1 MKTVQI
7 KNTNMPFSVEE
18 RAYLLNRIS
27 AVGQD
32 RVPFAYAQIKGN
44 SKNKEVIGEASFYHT
59 PLGVLVS
66 VWIKGFEAKR
76 QTYNVGLEDK
86 CGRKQGRCVL
96 PPLYE
101 RGGYAFFSSLTGK
114 LTPGEIFNNRIS
126 VSRYSTCGHDE
137 VAYGYIEPALLKKE
151 ARIV

>member
-1 MKTVQI
+1 MNTVQI
-7 KNTNMPFSVEE
+7 KNTIMPLTAEE
-18 RAYLLNRIS
+18 RAYLLNGIS

-32 RVPFAYAQIKGN
+32 RAPFANARIKGN
-44 SKNKEVIGEASFYHT
+44 SKNKEVIGEARFYHT

-66 VWIKGFEAKR
+66 VWIKGFESKR
-76 QTYNVGLEDK
+76 QTYNIGLVDS
-86 CGRKQGRCVL
+86 CGRKQGSCVL

-126 VSRYSTCGHDE
+126 VSRYGTCGYDE
-137 VAYGYIEPALLKKE
+137 VAYGHIEPAILKKE

>member
-1 MKTVQI
+1 MNAVQI
-7 KNTNMPFSVEE
+7 KNTNMPLSAEE
-18 RAYLLNRIS
+18 RAYLLNGIS

-32 RVPFAYAQIKGN
+32 RIPFAFAQIRGN
-44 SKNKEVIGEASFYHT
+44 SKNKDVLGEARFYHT

-76 QTYNVGLEDK
+76 QTYNISIEDR
-86 CGRKQGRCVL
+86 CGRKQGRCVF

-114 LTPGEIFNNRIS
+114 LTPGEIFDNRIS
-126 VSRYSTCGHDE
+126 VSRHSPCGSED

-151 ARIV
+151 ACIV